1 MRLKSLDVFRG
12 IAIASMVLVNN
23 PGSWKQVYPPLEH
36 AEWHGCTPTDL
47 VFPFFLFIV
56 GCAMSFSLSKYTK
69 TPTKIETAASK
80 TTETQEKPEAEKK
93 PLADSFPPWG
103 GLGGVLLT
111 SPQGGKGELTSHLPS
126 SNIYWRIGRRAA
138 ILFILGLL
146 LNTSSIA
153 LDVLL
158 NSAPIENFAKI
169 RIMGVLQRIGLAYFI
184 SAIAI
189 INLSPRHQ
197 KLLAIAILFSYW
209 ALLTI
214 VPVGG
219 YSAGEL
225 TPEGNFGGYV
235 DRLILGSQ
243 HLYKGGP
250 FDPEGLLSTLPA
262 VVTVLIGYFTGEWL
276 RVQQIKT
283 RTSINLAICGLCC
296 LVIGHLWGF
305 LFPINKQ
312 LWTSSY
318 VVFTAGWAL
327 LLLAVCYETIEVRG
341 WKWGRPFEIMGL
353 NAIFLFVASGIVARI
368 LLKTHIGSGDSPP
381 STYTWIYE
389 NWFLPWAGPLN
400 GSLAFAITAVLF
412 WWLIL
417 YGMYRRGWE
426 IKI

>member
-12 IAIASMVLVNN
+12 IAIASMILVNN

-56 GCAMSFSLSKYTK
+56 GCAMSFSLSKYT
-69 TPTKIETAASK
+69 PTAKKSGAAKSQLLET
-80 TTETQEKPEAEKK
+80 EAQKNADKK
-93 PLADSFPPWG
+93 PASCF
-103 GLGGVLLT
+103 LL
-111 SPQGGKGELTSHLPS
+111 PA
-126 SNIYWRIGRRAA
+126 SNIYWRIARRAA

-158 NSAPIENFAKI
+158 NSAPVENFGKI

-189 INLSPRHQ
+189 LNLSPRNQ
-197 KLLAIAILFSYW
+197 KLLAVTVLLGYW
-209 ALLTI
+209 GALT
-214 VPVGG
+214 VFAVGG
-219 YSAGEL
+219 YTVGEL
-225 TPEGNFGGYV
+225 TPEGNLGGYV

-250 FDPEGLLSTLPA
+250 FDPEGLFSTLPA
-262 VVTVLIGYFTGEWL
+262 VVTVLTGYFTGEWL
-276 RVQQIKT
+276 RVQQIQT
-283 RTSINLAICGLCC
+283 RTSINLAICGLSCV
-296 LVIGHLWGF
+296 VIGHLWGF

-327 LLLAVCYETIEVRG
+327 LLLAACYETIEVRD
-341 WKWGRPFEIMGL
+341 WKWGRPFEIMGV

-368 LLKTHIGSGDSPP
+368 LLKTHIGTGANAPT
-381 STYTWIYE
+381 TYTWIYE
-389 NWFLPWAGPLN
+389 NWFLPWAGSLN
-400 GSLAFAITAVLF
+400 GSLAFAVTAVLF
-412 WWLIL
+412 GWLVL
-417 YGMYRRGWE
+417 YGMYRRGWA

>member
-12 IAIASMVLVNN
+12 IAIVSMILVNN
-23 PGSWKQVYPPLEH
+23 PGSWKHIYWPLEH

-56 GCAMSFSLSKYTK
+56 GCAMSFSLSKYTDN
-69 TPTKIETAASK
+69 PQKIATEVSK
-80 TTETQEKPEAEKK
+80 IAPTQEETTRETKPG
-93 PLADSFPPWG
+93 SF
-103 GLGGVLLT
+103 
-111 SPQGGKGELTSHLPS
+111 S
-126 SNIYWRIGRRAA
+126 SIPKNIYWRIARRGA
-138 ILFILGLL
+138 ILFVLGLL

-158 NSAPIENFAKI
+158 NGAPIANFGKI

-189 INLSPRHQ
+189 LNLSPRNQ
-197 KLLAIAILFSYW
+197 KLLAVAVLLGYWGALFVF
-209 ALLTI
+209 T
-214 VPVGG
+214 VGG
-219 YSAGEL
+219 YTEYAL
-225 TPEGNFGGYV
+225 TPEGYLGGYV

-250 FDPEGLLSTLPA
+250 FDPEGMLSTLPA
-262 VVTVLIGYFTGEWL
+262 SVTVLIGYFTGEWL
-276 RVQQIKT
+276 RVQPLKT
-283 RTSINLAICGLCC
+283 RTSLNLAIGGLCC
-296 LVIGHLWGF
+296 VVVGHLWGF

-318 VVFTAGWAL
+318 VIFTAGWAL
-327 LLLAVCYETIEVRG
+327 LLLAACYETIEVRG

-353 NAIFLFVASGIVARI
+353 NAIFLFVASGIVARL
-368 LLKTHIGSGDSPP
+368 LLKTHIGIGKTAPT
-381 STYTWIYE
+381 TYTWIYE
-389 NWFLPWAGPLN
+389 NWFVPWAGPLN
-400 GSLAFAITAVLF
+400 GSLAFAVTAVLC

-417 YGMYRRGWE
+417 YGMYRRGWQ

>member
-12 IAIASMVLVNN
+12 IAIASMILVNN
-23 PGSWKQVYPPLEH
+23 PGSWEQVYPPLEH

-56 GCAMSFSLSKYTK
+56 GCAMSFSLSKYTQ
-69 TPTKIETAASK
+69 TPKKSGAAKSQLLETEEQKNAD
-80 TTETQEKPEAEKK
+80 KK
-93 PLADSFPPWG
+93 PASCF
-103 GLGGVLLT
+103 LL
-111 SPQGGKGELTSHLPS
+111 PA
-126 SNIYWRIGRRAA
+126 SNIYWRIARRAA

-158 NSAPIENFAKI
+158 NSAPVENFGKI

-189 INLSPRHQ
+189 LNLSPRNQ
-197 KLLAIAILFSYW
+197 KLLAVAVLLGYW
-209 ALLTI
+209 GALT
-214 VPVGG
+214 VFAVGG
-219 YSAGEL
+219 YTAGEL
-225 TPEGNFGGYV
+225 TPEGNLGGYV

-262 VVTVLIGYFTGEWL
+262 VVTVLTGYFTGEWL

-283 RTSINLAICGLCC
+283 RTSINLAICGLSCV
-296 LVIGHLWGF
+296 VIGHLWGF

-327 LLLAVCYETIEVRG
+327 LLLAFCYETIEVRG
-341 WKWGRPFEIMGL
+341 WKWGRLFEIMGL

-368 LLKTHIGSGDSPP
+368 LLKTHIGSGGNAPT
-381 STYTWIYE
+381 TYTWIYE

-400 GSLAFAITAVLF
+400 GSLAFAVTAVLF

-417 YGMYRRGWE
+417 YGMYRRGWA

>member
-12 IAIASMVLVNN
+12 IAIASMILVNN
-23 PGSWKQVYPPLEH
+23 PGSWKQVYPPLDH

-56 GCAMSFSLSKYTK
+56 GCAMSFSLSKYTQ
-69 TPTKIETAASK
+69 TPKESETLESEIIEREEETKRSK
-80 TTETQEKPEAEKK
+80 SSLLFSEK
-93 PLADSFPPWG
+93 
-103 GLGGVLLT
+103 
-111 SPQGGKGELTSHLPS
+111 
-126 SNIYWRIGRRAA
+126 IYWRIARRAA
-138 ILFILGLL
+138 ILFVLGLL

-158 NSAPIENFAKI
+158 NGAPIANFGKI

-189 INLSPRHQ
+189 LNLSPRHQ
-197 KLLAIAILFSYW
+197 KLLAVAVLLGYWGALFVF
-209 ALLTI
+209 A
-214 VPVGG
+214 VGG
-219 YSAGEL
+219 YIEYAL
-225 TPEGNFGGYV
+225 TPEGYVGGYV

-262 VVTVLIGYFTGEWL
+262 SVTVLIGYFTGEWL
-276 RVQQIKT
+276 RVQPVKT
-283 RTSINLAICGLCC
+283 RTSLNLVISGLCC

-305 LFPINKQ
+305 AFPINKQ

-341 WKWGRPFEIMGL
+341 WKWGRPFAIMGL
-353 NAIFLFVASGIVARI
+353 NAIFLFVASGIVARL
-368 LLKTHIGSGDSPP
+368 LLKTHIGIGKTAP

-389 NWFLPWAGPLN
+389 NWFVPWAGPLN
-400 GSLAFAITAVLF
+400 GSLAFAVTAVLC

-417 YGMYRRGWE
+417 YGMYRRGWA

>member
-225 TPEGNFGGYV
+225 TPEGNVGGYV

-283 RTSINLAICGLCC
+283 RTSINLAICGLSC
-296 LVIGHLWGF
+296 VIIGHLWGF
-305 LFPINKQ
+305 SFPINKQ

-381 STYTWIYE
+381 TTYTWIYE

>member
-12 IAIASMVLVNN
+12 IAIASMILVNN
-23 PGSWKQVYPPLEH
+23 PGSWEQVYPPLEH

-56 GCAMSFSLSKYTK
+56 GCAMSFSLSKYTQTAK
-69 TPTKIETAASK
+69 KSGVAKSQLLETEEQKNAD
-80 TTETQEKPEAEKK
+80 KK
-93 PLADSFPPWG
+93 PASCF
-103 GLGGVLLT
+103 LLPT
-111 SPQGGKGELTSHLPS
+111 
-126 SNIYWRIGRRAA
+126 SNIYWRIARRAA

-158 NSAPIENFAKI
+158 KNAPVENFGKI

-189 INLSPRHQ
+189 LNLSPRNQ
-197 KLLAIAILFSYW
+197 KLLAVAVLLGYW
-209 ALLTI
+209 GALT
-214 VPVGG
+214 VFAVGG
-219 YSAGEL
+219 YTAGEL
-225 TPEGNFGGYV
+225 TPEGNLGGYV

-262 VVTVLIGYFTGEWL
+262 VVTVLTGYFTGEWL
-276 RVQQIKT
+276 RVQPIKT
-283 RTSINLAICGLCC
+283 RTSINLAICGLSCV
-296 LVIGHLWGF
+296 VIGHLWGL

-327 LLLAVCYETIEVRG
+327 LLLVACYETIEVRD

-368 LLKTHIGSGDSPP
+368 LLKTHIGSGGNAPT
-381 STYTWIYE
+381 TYTWIYE

-400 GSLAFAITAVLF
+400 GSLAFAMTAVLF

-417 YGMYRRGWE
+417 YGMYRRGWA

>member
-12 IAIASMVLVNN
+12 IAIASMILVNN
-23 PGSWKQVYPPLEH
+23 PGSWKQVYPALEH

-56 GCAMSFSLSKYTK
+56 GCAMSFSLSKYTQ
-69 TPTKIETAASK
+69 TTTKIGIKTSK
-80 TTETQEKPEAEKK
+80 ITQTQEKPEAEKK
-93 PLADSFPPWG
+93 PLPSSFF
-103 GLGGVLLT
+103 LLP
-111 SPQGGKGELTSHLPS
+111 SSLFLLPS
-126 SNIYWRIGRRAA
+126 SNIYWRIARRAA

-158 NSAPIENFAKI
+158 NSAPIENFGKI
-169 RIMGVLQRIGLAYFI
+169 RIMGVLQRIGLAYFLG
-184 SAIAI
+184 AIAI
-189 INLSPRHQ
+189 LNLSPRHQ
-197 KLLAIAILFSYW
+197 KLLAIALLFGYW
-209 ALLTI
+209 SLLTL
-214 VPVGG
+214 VPLGGG
-219 YSAGEL
+219 YSASEL
-225 TPEGNFGGYV
+225 TPEGNLGGYV

-262 VVTVLIGYFTGEWL
+262 VVTVLTGYFTGEWL

-296 LVIGHLWGF
+296 VVIGHLWGF
-305 LFPINKQ
+305 YFPINKQ

-368 LLKTHIGSGDSPP
+368 LLKTHIGSGKSAP

-400 GSLAFAITAVLF
+400 GSLAFAVTAVLF

-417 YGMYRRGWE
+417 YGMYRRGWA

>member
-12 IAIASMVLVNN
+12 IAIASMILVNN
-23 PGSWKQVYPPLEH
+23 PGSWKHIYWPLEH

-56 GCAMSFSLSKYTK
+56 GCAMSFSLSKYTE
-69 TPTKIETAASK
+69 TTKIET
-80 TTETQEKPEAEKK
+80 
-93 PLADSFPPWG
+93 
-103 GLGGVLLT
+103 
-111 SPQGGKGELTSHLPS
+111 
-126 SNIYWRIGRRAA
+126 NIYWRIARRAA
-138 ILFILGLL
+138 ILFGLGLL
-146 LNTSSIA
+146 LNTLSIA

-158 NSAPIENFAKI
+158 NGAPMENFGKI

-189 INLSPRHQ
+189 LNLSPRDR
-197 KLLAIAILFSYW
+197 KLLAIALLFGYW
-209 ALLTI
+209 GLLT
-214 VPVGG
+214 VFGLRG
-219 YSAGEL
+219 YEL
-225 TPEGNFGGYV
+225 TPEGNLGGYV

-262 VVTVLIGYFTGEWL
+262 VVTVLSGYFTGEWL
-276 RVQQIKT
+276 RVQPIKT

-296 LVIGHLWGF
+296 VVVGHLWGF

-327 LLLAVCYETIEVRG
+327 LLLAACYETIEVRN

-353 NAIFLFVASGIVARI
+353 NAIFLFVASGIVARL
-368 LLKTHIGSGDSPP
+368 LLKTHIGSGENAPT
-381 STYTWIYE
+381 TYTWIYE
-389 NWFLPWAGPLN
+389 NLFLPWAGPLN
-400 GSLAFAITAVLF
+400 GSLAFAVTAVLF

-417 YGMYRRGWE
+417 YGMYRRGWQL
-426 IKI
+426 KI

>member
-12 IAIASMVLVNN
+12 IAIASMILVNN

-56 GCAMSFSLSKYTK
+56 GCAMSFSLSKYTQNYK
-69 TPTKIETAASK
+69 KSS
-80 TTETQEKPEAEKK
+80 AEKSQLLQIEESKKAARK
-93 PLADSFPPWG
+93 PASFF
-103 GLGGVLLT
+103 LL
-111 SPQGGKGELTSHLPS
+111 PA
-126 SNIYWRIGRRAA
+126 SNIYWRIARRAA

-158 NSAPIENFAKI
+158 NSAPVENFGKI
-169 RIMGVLQRIGLAYFI
+169 RIMGVLQRIGLAYFL
-184 SAIAI
+184 SAIAVL
-189 INLSPRHQ
+189 NLSPRNQ
-197 KLLAIAILFSYW
+197 KLLAVAVLLGYW
-209 ALLTI
+209 AALTLFA
-214 VPVGG
+214 VGG

-225 TPEGNFGGYV
+225 TPEGNLGGYV

-276 RVQQIKT
+276 RVQPIKT
-283 RTSINLAICGLCC
+283 RTSVNLAICGLSC
-296 LVIGHLWGF
+296 LVIGYLWGF
-305 LFPINKQ
+305 SFPINKQ

-318 VVFTAGWAL
+318 VVLTAGWAL
-327 LLLAVCYETIEVRG
+327 LLLAACYETIEVRG

-368 LLKTHIGSGDSPP
+368 LLKTHIGSGESPP

-400 GSLAFAITAVLF
+400 GSLAFAVTAVLF

-417 YGMYRRGWE
+417 YGMYRRGWA

>member
-12 IAIASMVLVNN
+12 IAIASMILVNN
-23 PGSWKQVYPPLEH
+23 PGSWEQVYLPLEH

-56 GCAMSFSLSKYTK
+56 GCAMSFSLSKYTQTAK
-69 TPTKIETAASK
+69 KSGGAKFQLLETEEQKNAD
-80 TTETQEKPEAEKK
+80 KK
-93 PLADSFPPWG
+93 PASGF
-103 GLGGVLLT
+103 LL
-111 SPQGGKGELTSHLPS
+111 PASH
-126 SNIYWRIGRRAA
+126 IYWRIARRAA

-158 NSAPIENFAKI
+158 NSAPVENFGKI

-189 INLSPRHQ
+189 LNLSPRNQ
-197 KLLAIAILFSYW
+197 KLLAVAVLLGYW
-209 ALLTI
+209 GALT
-214 VPVGG
+214 VFAVGG
-219 YSAGEL
+219 YTAGEL
-225 TPEGNFGGYV
+225 TPEGNLGGYV

-262 VVTVLIGYFTGEWL
+262 VITVLTGYFTGEWL

-283 RTSINLAICGLCC
+283 RTSINLAICGLSC
-296 LVIGHLWGF
+296 VVTGHFWGF

-318 VVFTAGWAL
+318 VVFTTGWAL
-327 LLLAVCYETIEVRG
+327 LLLAACYETIEVRD
-341 WKWGRPFEIMGL
+341 WKWGRPLEIMGV

-368 LLKTHIGSGDSPP
+368 LLKTHIGSGDTDPT
-381 STYTWIYE
+381 TYTWIYE

-400 GSLAFAITAVLF
+400 GSLAFSVTAVLF

-417 YGMYRRGWE
+417 YGMYRRGWA

>member
-12 IAIASMVLVNN
+12 IAIASMILVNN
-23 PGSWKQVYPPLEH
+23 PGSWEQVYPPLEH

-56 GCAMSFSLSKYTK
+56 GCAMSFSLSKYTQTAK
-69 TPTKIETAASK
+69 KSGAAKSQLLETEEQKNAD
-80 TTETQEKPEAEKK
+80 KK
-93 PLADSFPPWG
+93 PGSGF
-103 GLGGVLLT
+103 LL
-111 SPQGGKGELTSHLPS
+111 PA
-126 SNIYWRIGRRAA
+126 SNIYWRITRRAA

-158 NSAPIENFAKI
+158 NSAPVENFGKI

-189 INLSPRHQ
+189 LNLSPRNQ
-197 KLLAIAILFSYW
+197 KLLAVAVLLGYW
-209 ALLTI
+209 GALT
-214 VPVGG
+214 VFAVGG
-219 YSAGEL
+219 YTAGPL
-225 TPEGNFGGYV
+225 TPEGNLGGYV

-262 VVTVLIGYFTGEWL
+262 VVTVLTGYFTGEWL

-283 RTSINLAICGLCC
+283 RTSLNLAIWGFRCV
-296 LVIGHLWGF
+296 VIGRLWGF

-327 LLLAVCYETIEVRG
+327 LLLAACYETIEVRD
-341 WKWGRPFEIMGL
+341 WKWGRPFEIMGV
-353 NAIFLFVASGIVARI
+353 NAIFLFVGSGIVARI
-368 LLKTHIGSGDSPP
+368 LLKTHIGTGANAPT
-381 STYTWIYE
+381 TYTWIYE
-389 NWFLPWAGPLN
+389 NWFVPWAGPLN
-400 GSLAFAITAVLF
+400 GSLGFAVTAVLF

-417 YGMYRRGWE
+417 YGMYRRGWA

>member
-12 IAIASMVLVNN
+12 IAIASMILVNN
-23 PGSWKQVYPPLEH
+23 PGSWKQVYPALEH

-56 GCAMSFSLSKYTK
+56 GCAMSFSLSKYTQTTTKTETEASKITDVQEQTKTEK
-69 TPTKIETAASK
+69 TP
-80 TTETQEKPEAEKK
+80 
-93 PLADSFPPWG
+93 
-103 GLGGVLLT
+103 LT
-111 SPQGGKGELTSHLPS
+111 S
-126 SNIYWRIGRRAA
+126 SNIYWRIARRAA

-158 NSAPIENFAKI
+158 NSAPIENFGKI
-169 RIMGVLQRIGLAYFI
+169 RIMGVLQRISLAYFLG
-184 SAIAI
+184 AIAI
-189 INLSPRHQ
+189 LNLSPRHQ
-197 KLLAIAILFSYW
+197 KLLAIALLFGYW
-209 ALLTI
+209 SLLTL
-214 VPVGG
+214 VPVGGG

-225 TPEGNFGGYV
+225 TPEGYLGGYV

-305 LFPINKQ
+305 YFPINKQ

-368 LLKTHIGSGDSPP
+368 LLKTHIGSGESAP

-400 GSLAFAITAVLF
+400 GSLAFAVTAVLF

-417 YGMYRRGWE
+417 YGMYRRGWV

>member
-12 IAIASMVLVNN
+12 IAIASMILVNN
-23 PGSWKQVYPPLEH
+23 PGSWEQVYPPLEH

-47 VFPFFLFIV
+47 VFPFFMFIV
-56 GCAMSFSLSKYTK
+56 GCAMSFSLSKYTQTAK
-69 TPTKIETAASK
+69 KSGAAKSELLETEEQKNAD
-80 TTETQEKPEAEKK
+80 KK
-93 PLADSFPPWG
+93 PASCF
-103 GLGGVLLT
+103 LL
-111 SPQGGKGELTSHLPS
+111 PA
-126 SNIYWRIGRRAA
+126 SNIYWRIARRAA

-158 NSAPIENFAKI
+158 NSAPAENFGKI
-169 RIMGVLQRIGLAYFI
+169 RIVGVLQRIGLAYFI

-189 INLSPRHQ
+189 LNLSPRNQ
-197 KLLAIAILFSYW
+197 KLLAVAVLLGYW
-209 ALLTI
+209 AALIL

-219 YSAGEL
+219 YAAGEL
-225 TPEGNFGGYV
+225 TPEGNLGGYV

-262 VVTVLIGYFTGEWL
+262 VVTVLTGYFTGEWL

-283 RTSINLAICGLCC
+283 RTSINLAICGLSCV
-296 LVIGHLWGF
+296 VIGHLWGF

-327 LLLAVCYETIEVRG
+327 LLLAFCYETIEVRG
-341 WKWGRPFEIMGL
+341 WKWGRPFEIMGV

-368 LLKTHIGSGDSPP
+368 LLKTHMGTGENAPT
-381 STYTWIYE
+381 TYTWIYE
-389 NWFLPWAGPLN
+389 NWFVPWAGPLN
-400 GSLAFAITAVLF
+400 GSLAFAVTAVLS

-417 YGMYRRGWE
+417 YGMYRRGWA

>member
-12 IAIASMVLVNN
+12 IAIASMILVNN
-23 PGSWKQVYPPLEH
+23 PGSWKQVYPPLDH

-56 GCAMSFSLSKYTK
+56 GCAMSFSLSKYTENPQK
-69 TPTKIETAASK
+69 TGTEAS
-80 TTETQEKPEAEKK
+80 EISATQEQTTREKK
-93 PLADSFPPWG
+93 PSSF
-103 GLGGVLLT
+103 
-111 SPQGGKGELTSHLPS
+111 S
-126 SNIYWRIGRRAA
+126 SIPENIYWRIARRAA
-138 ILFILGLL
+138 ILFVLGLL

-158 NSAPIENFAKI
+158 NSAPVENFGKI

-189 INLSPRHQ
+189 LNLSPRHQ
-197 KLLAIAILFSYW
+197 KLLAVAVLLGYW
-209 ALLTI
+209 GALL
-214 VPVGG
+214 VFAVGG
-219 YSAGEL
+219 YSAYEL
-225 TPEGNFGGYV
+225 TPEGYLGGYI

-276 RVQQIKT
+276 RVQPIKT
-283 RTSINLAICGLCC
+283 RTSLNLAIGGLCC
-296 LVIGHLWGF
+296 LVIGRLWGF
-305 LFPINKQ
+305 YFPINKQ

-327 LLLAVCYETIEVRG
+327 LLLAACYETIEVRK
-341 WKWGRPFEIMGL
+341 WKWGWPFEIMGL

-368 LLKTHIGSGDSPP
+368 LLKTHIGTGKTAPT
-381 STYTWIYE
+381 TYTWIYE
-389 NWFLPWAGPLN
+389 NWFVPWAGPLN
-400 GSLAFAITAVLF
+400 GSLAFAVTAVLC
-412 WWLIL
+412 WWLVL
-417 YGMYRRGWE
+417 YGMYRRGWQ

>member
-12 IAIASMVLVNN
+12 IAIASMILVNN
-23 PGSWKQVYPPLEH
+23 PGSWKQVYPVLEH

-56 GCAMSFSLSKYTK
+56 GCAMSFSLSKYIQT
-69 TPTKIETAASK
+69 TTKIET
-80 TTETQEKPEAEKK
+80 
-93 PLADSFPPWG
+93 
-103 GLGGVLLT
+103 
-111 SPQGGKGELTSHLPS
+111 
-126 SNIYWRIGRRAA
+126 NIYWRIARRAA

-146 LNTSSIA
+146 LNTLSIA

-158 NSAPIENFAKI
+158 NSAPVENFGKI

-189 INLSPRHQ
+189 LNLSPRNQ
-197 KLLAIAILFSYW
+197 KLLAIALLIGYW
-209 ALLTI
+209 ATLT
-214 VPVGG
+214 VFAVGG
-219 YSAGEL
+219 YSAYEL
-225 TPEGNFGGYV
+225 TPEGNLGGYV

-262 VVTVLIGYFTGEWL
+262 VVTVFAGYFTGEWL
-276 RVQQIKT
+276 RVQPMKT
-283 RTSINLAICGLCC
+283 RTSINLAICGLSCV
-296 LVIGHLWGF
+296 VIGSLWGF
-305 LFPINKQ
+305 SFPINKQ

-327 LLLAVCYETIEVRG
+327 LLLAACYETIEVRG

-368 LLKTHIGSGDSPP
+368 LLKTHIGSGENAPT
-381 STYTWIYE
+381 TYNWIYE
-389 NWFLPWAGPLN
+389 NWFLSWAGPLN
-400 GSLAFAITAVLF
+400 GSLAFAVTAVLF

-417 YGMYRRGWE
+417 YGMYWRGWE

>member
-12 IAIASMVLVNN
+12 IAIASMILVNN

-36 AEWHGCTPTDL
+36 AVWHGCTPTDL

-56 GCAMSFSLSKYTK
+56 GCAMSFSLSKYTENYK
-69 TPTKIETAASK
+69 KLNAETSQSLQIEESK
-80 TTETQEKPEAEKK
+80 NADKK
-93 PLADSFPPWG
+93 PASLF
-103 GLGGVLLT
+103 LL
-111 SPQGGKGELTSHLPS
+111 PA
-126 SNIYWRIGRRAA
+126 SNVYWRIARRAA

-153 LDVLL
+153 LDILL
-158 NSAPIENFAKI
+158 NSAPVENFGKI

-189 INLSPRHQ
+189 LNLSPRNQ
-197 KLLAIAILFSYW
+197 KLLAIALLLGYW
-209 ALLTI
+209 AALTV

-225 TPEGNFGGYV
+225 TPEGNLGGYV

-276 RVQQIKT
+276 RVQPIKT
-283 RTSINLAICGLCC
+283 RTSINLAICGLSCV
-296 LVIGHLWGF
+296 VIGHLWGF

-327 LLLAVCYETIEVRG
+327 LLLAACYETIEVRD
-341 WKWGRPFEIMGL
+341 WKWGRPFEIMGV
-353 NAIFLFVASGIVARI
+353 NALFLFVASGIVARI
-368 LLKTHIGSGDSPP
+368 LLKTHIGSGGNAPT
-381 STYTWIYE
+381 TYTWIYE
-389 NWFLPWAGPLN
+389 NWFVPWAGPLN
-400 GSLAFAITAVLF
+400 GSLAFAVTAVLF

-417 YGMYRRGWE
+417 YGMYRRGWA

>member
-1 MRLKSLDVFRG
+1 
-12 IAIASMVLVNN
+12 
-23 PGSWKQVYPPLEH
+23 
-36 AEWHGCTPTDL
+36 
-47 VFPFFLFIV
+47 IV
-56 GCAMSFSLSKYTK
+56 GCAMSFSLSKYIQNYPK
-69 TPTKIETAASK
+69 TGIETSK
-80 TTETQEKPEAEKK
+80 ITQTKQKSEPAKNP
-93 PLADSFPPWG
+93 
-103 GLGGVLLT
+103 
-111 SPQGGKGELTSHLPS
+111 LPS
-126 SNIYWRIGRRAA
+126 SLFLLPYSNIYWRIARRAA

-158 NSAPIENFAKI
+158 NSAPLENFGKI

-189 INLSPRHQ
+189 LNLSPRNQ
-197 KLLAIAILFSYW
+197 KLLAVAVIFGYW
-209 ALLTI
+209 AALT
-214 VPVGG
+214 VFAVGG
-219 YSAGEL
+219 YTAGEL
-225 TPEGNFGGYV
+225 TPEGNLGGYV

-276 RVQQIKT
+276 RVQPIKT
-283 RTSINLAICGLCC
+283 RTSVNLAICGLSCV
-296 LVIGHLWGF
+296 VIGQLWGF

-327 LLLAVCYETIEVRG
+327 LLLAACYETIEVRN

-368 LLKTHIGSGDSPP
+368 LLKTHIGSGENAPT
-381 STYTWIYE
+381 TYTWIYE
-389 NWFLPWAGPLN
+389 NWFLPWAGPPN
-400 GSLAFAITAVLF
+400 GSLAFAVTAVLC

-417 YGMYRRGWE
+417 YGMYRRGWA

>member
-1 MRLKSLDVFRG
+1 LLKQSTVNSQQSTSPDGATGIDITYFMRLKSLDVFRG
-12 IAIASMVLVNN
+12 IAIASMILVNN

-56 GCAMSFSLSKYTK
+56 GCAMSFSLSKYIQNT
-69 TPTKIETAASK
+69 TKIET
-80 TTETQEKPEAEKK
+80 
-93 PLADSFPPWG
+93 
-103 GLGGVLLT
+103 
-111 SPQGGKGELTSHLPS
+111 
-126 SNIYWRIGRRAA
+126 NIYWRIARRAT

-158 NSAPIENFAKI
+158 NSAPIENFSKI
-169 RIMGVLQRIGLAYFI
+169 RIMGVLQRIGLAYLI

-189 INLSPRHQ
+189 LNLSPRHQ
-197 KLLAIAILFSYW
+197 KLLAIVLLIGYW
-209 ALLTI
+209 SALT
-214 VPVGG
+214 VFAVGG
-219 YSAGEL
+219 YSTSAL

-235 DRLILGSQ
+235 DRIILGSQ

-250 FDPEGLLSTLPA
+250 FDPEGLFSTLPA
-262 VVTVLIGYFTGEWL
+262 VVTVLAGYFTGQWL

-283 RTSINLAICGLCC
+283 GTSINLAICGLCC
-296 LVIGHLWGF
+296 IVIGHLWGF
-305 LFPINKQ
+305 SFPINKQ

-327 LLLAVCYETIEVRG
+327 LLLAVCYETIEVRS
-341 WKWGRPFEIMGL
+341 WKWGKPFEIMGL

-368 LLKTHIGSGDSPP
+368 LLKTHIGSGKTAPT
-381 STYTWIYE
+381 TYTWIYE

-400 GSLAFAITAVLF
+400 GSLAFAVTAVLF

>member
-1 MRLKSLDVFRG
+1 MRFKSLDVFRG
-12 IAIASMVLVNN
+12 IAIASMILVNN
-23 PGSWKQVYPPLEH
+23 PGSWEQVYPPLKH

-47 VFPFFLFIV
+47 IFPFFLFIV
-56 GCAMSFSLSKYTK
+56 GCAMSFSLSKYIQNYPK
-69 TPTKIETAASK
+69 TGIETSK
-80 TTETQEKPEAEKK
+80 IRQIKQKSESAKN
-93 PLADSFPPWG
+93 PLSSSLF
-103 GLGGVLLT
+103 LL
-111 SPQGGKGELTSHLPS
+111 PY
-126 SNIYWRIGRRAA
+126 SNIYWRIARRAA

-158 NSAPIENFAKI
+158 NSAPLENFGKI

-189 INLSPRHQ
+189 LNLSPRNQ
-197 KLLAIAILFSYW
+197 KLLAVAVLLGYW
-209 ALLTI
+209 AALT
-214 VPVGG
+214 VFAVGG
-219 YSAGEL
+219 YTAGEL
-225 TPEGNFGGYV
+225 TPEGNLGGYV

-243 HLYKGGP
+243 RLYKGGP

-283 RTSINLAICGLCC
+283 RTSLNLAIWGFRCV
-296 LVIGHLWGF
+296 VIGRLWGF

-327 LLLAVCYETIEVRG
+327 LLLAVCYDTIEVRG

-368 LLKTHIGSGDSPP
+368 LLKTHIGTGENAP

-400 GSLAFAITAVLF
+400 GSLAFAVTAVLF

-417 YGMYRRGWE
+417 YGMYRRDWA

>member
-12 IAIASMVLVNN
+12 IAIASMILVNN
-23 PGSWKQVYPPLEH
+23 PGSWEQVYPPLDH

-56 GCAMSFSLSKYTK
+56 GCAMSFSLSKYIQNYPK
-69 TPTKIETAASK
+69 NGIETSKITQTKEKSEAAKNPIPS
-80 TTETQEKPEAEKK
+80 
-93 PLADSFPPWG
+93 SFF
-103 GLGGVLLT
+103 L
-111 SPQGGKGELTSHLPS
+111 LPS
-126 SNIYWRIGRRAA
+126 SNIYWRIARRAA

-158 NSAPIENFAKI
+158 NSAPVENFGKI

-189 INLSPRHQ
+189 LNLSPRNQ
-197 KLLAIAILFSYW
+197 KLLAV
-209 ALLTI
+209 ALLFGYWGALTLFA
-214 VPVGG
+214 VGG
-219 YSAGEL
+219 YTAGEL
-225 TPEGNFGGYV
+225 TPEGNLGGYV

-262 VVTVLIGYFTGEWL
+262 VVTVLTGYFTGEWL
-276 RVQQIKT
+276 RVQPIKT
-283 RTSINLAICGLCC
+283 RTSINLAICGLSCV
-296 LVIGHLWGF
+296 VIGHLWGF

-318 VVFTAGWAL
+318 VVFTAGLAL
-327 LLLAVCYETIEVRG
+327 LLLAACYETIEVRD

-368 LLKTHIGSGDSPP
+368 LLKTHIGTAEKAPT
-381 STYTWIYE
+381 TYTWIYE
-389 NWFLPWAGPLN
+389 NWFMPWAGPLN
-400 GSLAFAITAVLF
+400 GSLAFAVTAVLF

-417 YGMYRRGWE
+417 YGMYRRGWH

>member
-12 IAIASMVLVNN
+12 IAIASMILVNN

-56 GCAMSFSLSKYTK
+56 GCAMSFSLSKYTETTAK
-69 TPTKIETAASK
+69 TGIETSK
-80 TTETQEKPEAEKK
+80 IIQTQEKPELEKK
-93 PLADSFPPWG
+93 PFLSSFF
-103 GLGGVLLT
+103 LLP
-111 SPQGGKGELTSHLPS
+111 SSFFLLPS
-126 SNIYWRIGRRAA
+126 SNIYWRIARRAA
-138 ILFILGLL
+138 ILFILGFL

-158 NSAPIENFAKI
+158 KGAPLENFGKI
-169 RIMGVLQRIGLAYFI
+169 RIMGVLQRIGLAYAI

-189 INLSPRHQ
+189 LNLSPRNQ
-197 KLLAIAILFSYW
+197 KLLAIVILFGYW
-209 ALLTI
+209 AALI
-214 VPVGG
+214 VFAVGG
-219 YSAGEL
+219 YSTSAL

-235 DRLILGSQ
+235 DRVILGSQ

-250 FDPEGLLSTLPA
+250 FDPEGLFSTLPA

-283 RTSINLAICGLCC
+283 RTSINLVIGGLSCI
-296 LVIGHLWGF
+296 VIGHLWGF
-305 LFPINKQ
+305 SFPINKQ

-341 WKWGRPFEIMGL
+341 WKWGWPFEIMGL
-353 NAIFLFVASGIVARI
+353 NAIFVFVASGIVVRI
-368 LLKTHIGSGDSPP
+368 LLRTHIGSGESAPN
-381 STYTWIYE
+381 SYTWIYE

-400 GSLAFAITAVLF
+400 GSLAFAVAMVLF

-417 YGMYRRGWE
+417 YGMYRRGWA

>member
-12 IAIASMVLVNN
+12 IAIASMILVNN
-23 PGSWKQVYPPLEH
+23 PGSWEQVYPPLDH

-56 GCAMSFSLSKYTK
+56 GCAMSFSLSKYTE
-69 TPTKIETAASK
+69 TTTKIET
-80 TTETQEKPEAEKK
+80 
-93 PLADSFPPWG
+93 
-103 GLGGVLLT
+103 
-111 SPQGGKGELTSHLPS
+111 
-126 SNIYWRIGRRAA
+126 NIYWRIGRRSA

-158 NSAPIENFAKI
+158 NSAPAENFGKI

-189 INLSPRHQ
+189 LNLSPRNQ
-197 KLLAIAILFSYW
+197 KLLAVAVLFGYW
-209 ALLTI
+209 AALTAGA
-214 VPVGG
+214 VGG

-225 TPEGNFGGYV
+225 TPEGNLGGYV

-276 RVQQIKT
+276 RVQPIET
-283 RTSINLAICGLCC
+283 RTSVNLAICGLSC
-296 LVIGHLWGF
+296 VIIGHLWGF

-327 LLLAVCYETIEVRG
+327 LLLAACYETIEVRN
-341 WKWGRPFEIMGL
+341 WKWGRPFEIMGV
-353 NAIFLFVASGIVARI
+353 NAIFLFVASGIVARL
-368 LLKTHIGSGDSPP
+368 LLKTHIGSGENPP
-381 STYTWIYE
+381 TTYTWIYE
-389 NWFLPWAGPLN
+389 NWFVPWAGLLN
-400 GSLAFAITAVLF
+400 GSLAFAVTAVLC

-417 YGMYRRGWE
+417 YGMYRRGWA

>member
-12 IAIASMVLVNN
+12 IAIASMILVNN
-23 PGSWKQVYPPLEH
+23 PGSWKQVYPPLDH

-56 GCAMSFSLSKYTK
+56 GCAMSFSLSKYTEN
-69 TPTKIETAASK
+69 PQKIGTEASEITEIQEK
-80 TTETQEKPEAEKK
+80 TTREKP
-93 PLADSFPPWG
+93 P
-103 GLGGVLLT
+103 
-111 SPQGGKGELTSHLPS
+111 LPS
-126 SNIYWRIGRRAA
+126 SNIYWRIARRAA
-138 ILFILGLL
+138 ILFVLGLL

-158 NSAPIENFAKI
+158 NSAPVENFGKI

-189 INLSPRHQ
+189 LNLSPRHQ
-197 KLLAIAILFSYW
+197 KLLAVAVLLGYW
-209 ALLTI
+209 GALL
-214 VPVGG
+214 VFAVGG
-219 YSAGEL
+219 YSAYEL
-225 TPEGNFGGYV
+225 TPEGYLGGYV

-262 VVTVLIGYFTGEWL
+262 SVTVLIGYFTGEWL
-276 RVQQIKT
+276 RVQPIKT
-283 RTSINLAICGLCC
+283 RTSLNLAICGLCC
-296 LVIGHLWGF
+296 LTIGRLWGF
-305 LFPINKQ
+305 SFPINKQ

-327 LLLAVCYETIEVRG
+327 LLLAACYETIEVRK
-341 WKWGRPFEIMGL
+341 WKWGWSFEIMGL

-368 LLKTHIGSGDSPP
+368 LLKTHIGSGKSAP

-389 NWFLPWAGPLN
+389 NWFVPWAGPLN
-400 GSLAFAITAVLF
+400 GSLAFAVTAVLC
-412 WWLIL
+412 WWLVL

>member
-12 IAIASMVLVNN
+12 IAIASMILVNN
-23 PGSWKQVYPPLEH
+23 PGSWKQVYPALEH

-56 GCAMSFSLSKYTK
+56 GCAMSFSLSKYTQTTTKTETEASKITDVQEQTKTEK
-69 TPTKIETAASK
+69 TP
-80 TTETQEKPEAEKK
+80 
-93 PLADSFPPWG
+93 
-103 GLGGVLLT
+103 LT
-111 SPQGGKGELTSHLPS
+111 S
-126 SNIYWRIGRRAA
+126 SNIYWRIARRAA

-158 NSAPIENFAKI
+158 NSAPIENFSKI

-184 SAIAI
+184 GAIAI
-189 INLSPRHQ
+189 LNLSPRHQ
-197 KLLAIAILFSYW
+197 KLLAIALLFGYW
-209 ALLTI
+209 SLLTL

-219 YSAGEL
+219 GYSASEL
-225 TPEGNFGGYV
+225 TPEGNLGGYV

-262 VVTVLIGYFTGEWL
+262 VVTVLTGYFTGEWL

-283 RTSINLAICGLCC
+283 RTSVNLAICGLCC

-305 LFPINKQ
+305 SFPINKQ

-368 LLKTHIGSGDSPP
+368 LFKTHIGSGESAP

-400 GSLAFAITAVLF
+400 GSLAFAVTAVLF

-417 YGMYRRGWE
+417 YGMYRRGWA

>member
-12 IAIASMVLVNN
+12 IAIASMILVNN
-23 PGSWKQVYPPLEH
+23 PGSWKQVYPALEH

-56 GCAMSFSLSKYTK
+56 GCAMSFSLSKYTQTTTKTQTEASKIRDVQEQKKTGK
-69 TPTKIETAASK
+69 TP
-80 TTETQEKPEAEKK
+80 
-93 PLADSFPPWG
+93 
-103 GLGGVLLT
+103 LT
-111 SPQGGKGELTSHLPS
+111 S
-126 SNIYWRIGRRAA
+126 SNIYWRIARRAA

-158 NSAPIENFAKI
+158 NSAPIENFGKI
-169 RIMGVLQRIGLAYFI
+169 RIMGVLQRIGLAYLI

-189 INLSPRHQ
+189 LNLSPRNQ
-197 KLLAIAILFSYW
+197 KVLAIALLFGYW
-209 ALLTI
+209 SALT
-214 VPVGG
+214 VFAVGG
-219 YSAGEL
+219 YSASEL
-225 TPEGNFGGYV
+225 TPEGNLGGYI

-250 FDPEGLLSTLPA
+250 FDPEGLFSTLPA
-262 VVTVLIGYFTGEWL
+262 VVTVLTGYFTGEWL
-276 RVQQIKT
+276 RVQPIKT

-296 LVIGHLWGF
+296 VVIGSLWGF
-305 LFPINKQ
+305 IFPINKQ

-327 LLLAVCYETIEVRG
+327 LLLAVCYETIEVRD

-368 LLKTHIGSGDSPP
+368 LLKTHIGRGESAP

-400 GSLAFAITAVLF
+400 GSLAFAVTAVLF

-417 YGMYRRGWE
+417 YGMYRRGWV

>member
-1 MRLKSLDVFRG
+1 M
-12 IAIASMVLVNN
+12 IIVNN
-23 PGSWKQVYPPLEH
+23 PGSWKQVYPALEH
-36 AEWHGCTPTDL
+36 AEWNGCTPTDL

-56 GCAMSFSLSKYTK
+56 GCAMSFSLSKYTQTTTKTQTEASKIRDVQEQKKTGK
-69 TPTKIETAASK
+69 TP
-80 TTETQEKPEAEKK
+80 
-93 PLADSFPPWG
+93 
-103 GLGGVLLT
+103 LT
-111 SPQGGKGELTSHLPS
+111 S
-126 SNIYWRIGRRAA
+126 SNIYWRIARRAA

-158 NSAPIENFAKI
+158 NSAPIENFGKI
-169 RIMGVLQRIGLAYFI
+169 RIMGVLQRISLAYFI
-184 SAIAI
+184 GAIAI
-189 INLSPRHQ
+189 LNLSPRNQ
-197 KLLAIAILFSYW
+197 KVLAIALLFGYW
-209 ALLTI
+209 SALT
-214 VPVGG
+214 VFAVGG
-219 YSAGEL
+219 YSASEL
-225 TPEGNFGGYV
+225 TPEGNLGGYI

-250 FDPEGLLSTLPA
+250 FDPEGLFSTLPA
-262 VVTVLIGYFTGEWL
+262 VVTVLTGYFTGEWL

-296 LVIGHLWGF
+296 VVIGHLWGF
-305 LFPINKQ
+305 IFPINKQ

-327 LLLAVCYETIEVRG
+327 LLLAVCYETIEVRDCQ
-341 WKWGRPFEIMGL
+341 WGRPFEIMGL

-368 LLKTHIGSGDSPP
+368 LLKTHIGRGESAP

-400 GSLAFAITAVLF
+400 GSLAFAVTAVLF

-417 YGMYRRGWE
+417 YGMYRRGWV